1 MGYHWI
7 RSTGAL
13 AGVALAVIL
22 ARDGIAQERYA
33 GVELRPEGWMM
44 REMKTFSGSTPSRA
58 WVFGRKRAAVE
69 DGEKGDAKG
78 QWRGERRNRAKSGS
92 DADSDAEVLAS
103 ILVTEGIAGGIR
115 PQKQSLLL
123 KLYVESVIR
132 AWGGKSR
139 DDGVTTDAASSGGG
153 GDAAG
158 PTGALSGGDDG
169 ALVAGRG
176 EFDGRA
182 PNEERLAVDG
192 KGKVDAAGQ
201 GEEHARRADA
211 PEKASFCGRHASYSV
226 GVAFGAL
233 SYTYYGCLV
242 MKEDLFRSVFLVTW
256 MPEADDALARARFA
270 PFLDGVKM

>member
-1 MGYHWI
+1 M
-7 RSTGAL
+7 
-13 AGVALAVIL
+13 ALAVIL

-33 GVELRPEGWMM
+33 GVELRPEGWIM

-69 DGEKGDAKG
+69 GGEKGDAKE
-78 QWRGERRNRAKSGS
+78 QWRGERGKQAKSGI
-92 DADSDAEVLAS
+92 DADAEVLAS

-139 DDGVTTDAASSGGG
+139 DDGVTTDVASARRR
-153 GDAAG
+153 GDAAEQV
-158 PTGALSGGDDG
+158 GALNGGEDG
-169 ALVAGRG
+169 ALIAGRG
-176 EFDGRA
+176 ESDGKA
-182 PNEERLAVDG
+182 PNEARLALDG

-201 GEEHARRADA
+201 GKERARREGA
-211 PEKASFCGRHASYSV
+211 PEKTSFCGRHASYSV

-256 MPEADDALARARFA
+256 MPEADDELARARFA